1 MTLLEKARRIAA
13 AILARRNGHHKKP
26 VCAAQGYEINE
37 LNEKSPPGGGD
48 WIAPGLSVEETRTPF
63 DPEPGR
69 EPGEEG

>member
-1 MTLLEKARRIAA
+1 MDILEIARKVAA
-13 AILARRNGHHKKP
+13 RLKARRNGHTKDLLTSHPACEKS
-26 VCAAQGYEINE
+26 E
-37 LNEKSPPGGGD
+37 LSEKSPPGGGD